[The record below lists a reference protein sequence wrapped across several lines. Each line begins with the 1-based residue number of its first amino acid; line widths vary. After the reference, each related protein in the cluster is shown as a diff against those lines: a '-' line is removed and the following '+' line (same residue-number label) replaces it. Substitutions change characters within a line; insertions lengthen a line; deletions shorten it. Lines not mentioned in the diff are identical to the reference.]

1 MQNTKKGLEKLVL
14 KKEILDKINESPVL
28 QGEIAELLGLQITTL
43 YRVKRTNH
51 PKLTQASVLNHL
63 KDVLD
68 YASIDDLL
76 EPCNENNTKSL
87 KMQHAGSR

>member
-1 MQNTKKGLEKLVL
+1 MQNKKKGLEKLVL

-51 PKLTQASVLNHL
+51 PKLTQASVLKLL
-63 KDVLD
+63 KEELG
-68 YASIDDLL
+68 YGSIDDLL
-76 EPCNENNTKSL
+76 EPANKDSTIKTN
-87 KMQHAGSR
+87 MQHVGDH